1 MSQRMGHRPPDSGA
15 RPGFAKGGRLFR
27 LRHRHRTL
35 MLGQGAIT
43 IGRRPSCDL
52 VVTDPAASREHARLI
67 VGDQS
72 ATIEDLGSHNGVF
85 VNGKPIRGIHRLSAG
100 DKIEIGQEQIEVIG
114 FEEPS
119 SSLNPQYDEQE
130 ATSIGRRLSLPPFD
144 EDNEPAPT
152 QVSDPRKPR

>member
-1 MSQRMGHRPPDSGA
+1 
-15 RPGFAKGGRLFR
+15 
-27 LRHRHRTL
+27 